1 MDSGSKMNQP
11 GCHGK
16 MKVFVAE
23 ITWGGSNLLGF
34 CKFPTSPDR
43 DCVSGPGQRQPWG
56 TLCLSGKHLGSYQ
69 LSVRIAQMVTWTP
82 LRLALRFG
90 PWINPRSDPRIAV
103 GIDNVWILS
112 SFRDESYGLCF
123 SYIAY
128 LCIFFVWETAK
139 HMRKVCIYIYILV
152 EDMYCVYR
160 YVL

>member
-1 MDSGSKMNQP
+1 MSWEDES
-11 GCHGK
+11 
-16 MKVFVAE
+16 FVAE
-23 ITWGGSNLLGF
+23 ITWVGSNLLGF
-34 CKFPTSPDR
+34 CKFPTSPDL

-112 SFRDESYGLCF
+112 SFRDESHGYVFLIWHI
-123 SYIAY
+123 YAY
-128 LCIFFVWETAK
+128 LCFCGKTAK
-139 HMRKVCIYIYILV
+139 HMRKVSVCIYIYINI
-152 EDMYCVYR
+152 YSCRR
-160 YVL
+160 YVLCI

>member
-1 MDSGSKMNQP
+1 MNQP
-11 GCHGK
+11 GFHGK

-23 ITWGGSNLLGF
+23 ITWVGSNLLGF
-34 CKFPTSPDR
+34 CKFPASPDL

-90 PWINPRSDPRIAV
+90 PRINPRSDPRIAV

-123 SYIAY
+123 SYMAY
-128 LCIFFVWETAK
+128 
-139 HMRKVCIYIYILV
+139 
-152 EDMYCVYR
+152 
-160 YVL
+160 